1 MPFYEIGLGA
11 WSNVLYFQF
20 GAEDE
25 VPPVEVTRP

>member
-20 GAEDE
+20 GEGDE
-25 VPPVEVTRP
+25 QAPVEVMRP